1 MKLFFFSK
9 YMLYCTLDMF
19 GKDGRRRLSR
29 TRENSCGYSN
39 VTRRISRAVLTQ
51 QTTIDSFSYICVCVC
66 VCAQEKQREGEREG
80 ANLRNDEGGK
90 GNPYCFSCPINPTSS
105 SYASPERTARALQPP
120 TTYRAVHRHP
130 RPSPFRLPR
139 QQHAS

>member
-1 MKLFFFSK
+1 
-9 YMLYCTLDMF
+9 MF

-66 VCAQEKQREGEREG
+66 VRERNREKESE
-80 ANLRNDEGGK
+80 K
-90 GNPYCFSCPINPTSS
+90 
-105 SYASPERTARALQPP
+105 ERTCGTTKGARVIPIVSLVP
-120 TTYRAVHRHP
+120 
-130 RPSPFRLPR
+130 
-139 QQHAS
+139 